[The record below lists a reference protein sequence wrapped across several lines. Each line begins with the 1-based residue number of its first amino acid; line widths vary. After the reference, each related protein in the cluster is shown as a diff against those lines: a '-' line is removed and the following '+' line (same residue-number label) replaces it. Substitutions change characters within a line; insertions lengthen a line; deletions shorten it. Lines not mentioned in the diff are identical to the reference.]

1 MYAGRP
7 HGNNHGL
14 PRLGAEHVAR
24 GSDELGQHQGGRRRG
39 AGLEVI
45 TRRGDRA
52 LERRGQREA
61 REPCLERLEPAAVIL
76 AGDGLRRERRLGRP
90 HDEPQGEQP
99 VAFGPAC
106 RRGGE
111 RDEPL
116 FRRGSGR
123 GHATRR
129 STAAAT
135 STGARSARQ
144 RWWPRGQVAVPVAEQ
159 GRQSRSRCSTTAGAR
174 YGKKPNRS
182 TVGPNSATTGAPTP
196 VAMCMT
202 PVSPDTTTRE
212 RASSAP
218 VSWSENSPAALAT
231 APPPSA
237 TSCCASPRSSG
248 PPTMTGRYPAAPNRS
263 ARALQCATGQRLV
276 AWAAPGASAA
286 SRAPASPRSASHCAA
301 RSVAPG
307 PRQNSGGPPS
317 GRVSRRRAASK

>member
-1 MYAGRP
+1 MYTGGSG
-7 HGNNHGL
+7 GNRDGL
-14 PRLGAEHVAR
+14 ARLRTEHLAR
-24 GSDELGQHQGGRRRG
+24 RRDQLGQDHRRG
-39 AGLEVI
+39 GGGGGLQVLA
-45 TRRGDRA
+45 RRG
-52 LERRGQREA
+52 ERPAQRPRKGEA
-61 REPCLERLEPAAVIL
+61 REPGLEGLQPAAVDP
-76 AGDGLRRERRLGRP
+76 ARHRMR
-90 HDEPQGEQP
+90 GEQP
-99 VAFGPAC
+99 LGGTHHQPKREQSLA
-106 RRGGE
+106 RGSAYGVGHQT
-111 RDEPL
+111 DQPL
-116 FRRGSGR
+116 FRRR
-123 GHATRR
+123 GGADHATRR

-135 STGARSARQ
+135 SAGVMSARQ
-144 RWWPRGQVAVPVAEQ
+144 RWWPRGHAAVPVAEQ
-159 GRQSRSRCSTTAGAR
+159 GRQSSARSSTAARAR
-174 YGKKPNRS
+174 YGKKPS
-182 TVGPNSATTGAPTP
+182 CPTVGPNSATTGVPTP

-202 PVSPDTTTRE
+202 PVSPDTTTRA

-248 PPTMTGRYPAAPNRS
+248 PPTMTGRYPAAPSRS

>member
-7 HGNNHGL
+7 HGNDHGL

-116 FRRGSGR
+116 FLRGSGR

-218 VSWSENSPAALAT
+218 VSWSENSPAALGPA
-231 APPPSA
+231 PSA
-237 TSCCASPRSSG
+237 TSCCARPRSSG
-248 PPTMTGRYPAAPNRS
+248 PPTTTGRNPVARSRS
-263 ARALQCATGQRLV
+263 ASALQYATGQRLV
-276 AWAAPGASAA
+276 ACAAPGASAA
-286 SRAPASPRSASHCAA
+286 RRASPRLRASSHWAT
-301 RSVAPG
+301 RSVAPR
-307 PRQNSGGPPS
+307 PRKNSGGPPS
-317 GRVSRRRAASK
+317 GRV